1 MYLDKNLNFSLHVK
15 EKMSEPMKGI
25 GVIQKLNKTPP
36 WDSLIMIYKSFL
48 RPHLDYGDIIY
59 DQLNN
64 ESLTWK
70 IERIQY
76 KAALAITGPIKGTS
90 QNKFYSE

>member
-1 MYLDKNLNFSLHVK
+1 MYLDKNLNFNLYVK

-25 GVIQKLNKTPP
+25 GVIHKLKKTPP
-36 WDSLIMIYKSFL
+36 WDSLMIYKSFL
-48 RPHLDYGDIIY
+48 RPHLDYGDVIY

-64 ESLTWK
+64 ESFTRK

>member
-1 MYLDKNLNFSLHVK
+1 
-15 EKMSEPMKGI
+15 
-25 GVIQKLNKTPP
+25 
-36 WDSLIMIYKSFL
+36 MIYKSFL
-48 RPHLDYGDIIY
+48 RPHLDYGDVIY

-64 ESLTWK
+64 ERFTRK

-90 QNKFYSE
+90 QNMFYSE

>member
-1 MYLDKNLNFSLHVK
+1 MYLDKNLNFNLYVK

-25 GVIQKLNKTPP
+25 GVIHKLKKTPP
-36 WDSLIMIYKSFL
+36 WDSLMIYKSFL
-48 RPHLDYGDIIY
+48 RPHLDYGDVIY

-64 ESLTWK
+64 ESFTQK

>member
-1 MYLDKNLNFSLHVK
+1 
-15 EKMSEPMKGI
+15 MSEPMKGI

-36 WDSLIMIYKSFL
+36 WDSLIMIYNSFL

-64 ESLTWK
+64 ESVTRK
-70 IERIQY
+70 VERIQY
-76 KAALAITGPIKGTS
+76 KVALVITGPIKGTS